1 MSTAQWVMLCIGYV
15 GCLGLSFFLSGM
27 EAGLTELSR
36 LRLRRK
42 AREGNANAGRLQ
54 DIVDQPEDMLWTI
67 LVGNTLANLI
77 IFLSSLFFMQQLMG
91 IDSPKETLI
100 HLNGISVAYWLLF
113 TLFALLF
120 YTLCELLPKMIFRKY
135 PDQLCLHLSHLFA
148 AVNFVFSPLVK
159 LLQGVSRLIL
169 FTTGGRQLQDHLFGS
184 REELRQMMTESSQSL
199 TEDEREMIDRVLD
212 LQKIPVRDLA
222 VPFENLPEITSEMT
236 VEELVQKHSVEAS
249 IRIPVWHDN
258 DGRRRI
264 VGVINLR
271 RLIFL
276 PESEWHRPVGHFLE
290 SALYQDEDI
299 RLQKLLQLMQRSG
312 QRAVIILNKRRQ
324 ELGIVS
330 LPDILKVIFG
340 EVRV

>member
-1 MSTAQWVMLCIGYV
+1 MSAAQWVMLCVGYV

-27 EAGLTELSR
+27 ETGLTELSR
-36 LRLRRK
+36 LRLPRK

-54 DIVDQPEDMLWTI
+54 DIVDQSEDMLWTI
-67 LVGNTLANLI
+67 LVGNTLANL
-77 IFLSSLFFMQQLMG
+77 FVFMSSLFFMQQLMG

-120 YTLCELLPKMIFRKY
+120 YTLCELLPKMIFREY

-159 LLQGVSRLIL
+159 LLRGVSRLIL
-169 FTTGGRQLQDHLFGS
+169 FTTGGRELQDHLFGS
-184 REELRQMMTESSQSL
+184 REELRQMMTDSSQSL

-222 VPFENLPEITSEMT
+222 VSFENLPEITSEMT

-249 IRIPVWHDN
+249 IRIPVWEVSGEH
-258 DGRRRI
+258 RRI

-276 PESEWHRPVGHFLE
+276 PKSEWHRPVGHFLE

-312 QRAVIILNKRRQ
+312 QRAVIILNKRKQ